1 MSIGN
6 TILAN
11 LNRRLS
17 QQIGHRV
24 DLSVADYRAESGSI
38 AHVLIAFDK
47 RQGRPRRDEVVA
59 YVNRHFEGRVAAH
72 PDSIVAYETPS
83 TRPGAVGVV
92 VFKPEH
98 RISARVLTTDSESY
112 VGIDNTNPLRANR
125 VMHTIS
131 AEVWNVQRDE
141 TGEAITIVRQEGEDV
156 NAILQARQRRQQSV
170 NTVSAGINFNMIN
183 VEASGSLV
191 EVGDTVTYF
200 CDGQV
205 KTGCV
210 QECMINAGETFC
222 RILSE
227 NGEVDTVQRGFIQT
241 VVSRNPVSE
250 EMEREDMEDYYSRAY
265 GNREYADRLTASP
278 RRK

>member
-1 MSIGN
+1 MSIGQ

-24 DLSVADYRAESGSI
+24 DLSVADYRAESGAI

-59 YVNRHFEGRVAAH
+59 YVNRHYEGRVAAH
-72 PDSIVAYETPS
+72 PDSIVAYDTPAN
-83 TRPGAVGVV
+83 RPGAVGVV

-98 RISARVLTTDSESY
+98 RVSARVLTSDPGSY
-112 VGIDNTNPLRANR
+112 VGIDNGNPLRANR
-125 VMHTIS
+125 VMHTLS

-156 NAILQARQRRQQSV
+156 NAILQARQRRQQTV
-170 NTVSAGINFNMIN
+170 NTVSAGINFGMIN
-183 VEASGSLV
+183 VEASGSLI
-191 EVGDTVTYF
+191 EIGDTVTYF

-210 QECMINAGETFC
+210 QECMINGGETFC
-222 RILSE
+222 RILNEDGSI
-227 NGEVDTVQRGFIQT
+227 DTVQRGFIQS

-250 EMEREDMEDYYSRAY
+250 EMEREDMEEYYRQAY
-265 GNREYADRLTASP
+265 GSREYAGRLTASP
-278 RRK
+278 RK